1 MYKWWQNL
9 YNRYFQRFK
18 PPISRCF
25 VGFYFIFGLINS
37 SKLSLIKN
45 NPIILKLLPLTQ
57 IKRIAINLI
66 LNLSNLLH
74 YYAKMIEAVIVDDE
88 IKALQSLS
96 WELTNFSNEIKVS
109 ASFTDPFEALEYL
122 EKNTPDCLF
131 LDIEMP
137 TMDGFQF
144 IQKLTNK
151 NFPVVITTAYNQYA
165 IKALKNEAIDYLLK
179 PIDTDDLKD
188 TIVKIKKY
196 NSKNY
201 SSERLE
207 KILLN
212 FNANALH
219 KKITFNTDGKLLFL
233 ESNEILYAESDG
245 NYSTI
250 FLSDGQKI
258 VLTKKLKEVNDLL
271 PKDSF
276 FRIHNSY
283 IINLHKIKE
292 FLKTD
297 GYVVLDSNHKIPVSR
312 QKKSDFLDMI

>member
-1 MYKWWQNL
+1 M
-9 YNRYFQRFK
+9 
-18 PPISRCF
+18 
-25 VGFYFIFGLINS
+25 IN
-37 SKLSLIKN
+37 
-45 NPIILKLLPLTQ
+45 
-57 IKRIAINLI
+57 
-66 LNLSNLLH
+66 
-74 YYAKMIEAVIVDDE
+74 AVIVDDE

-96 WELTNFSNEIKVS
+96 WELTNFSDEIDVN
-109 ASFTDPFEALEYL
+109 ASFTDPYEALNYL
-122 EKNTPDCLF
+122 ESNPPDCLF

-137 TMDGFQF
+137 KMDGFQF
-144 IQKLTNK
+144 IQKLKNK
-151 NFPVVITTAYNQYA
+151 TFPVVITTAYNQYA

-196 NSKNY
+196 NKRNY
-201 SSERLE
+201 TAEKLE
-207 KILLN
+207 DILVN
-212 FNANALH
+212 FNANTSH

-233 ESNEILYAESDG
+233 DSEEILYAESDG

-250 FLSDGQKI
+250 YLTDGQKL

-283 IINLHKIKE
+283 IINLQKIKE

-297 GYVVLDSNHKIPVSR
+297 GYVVLTSNHKIPVSR